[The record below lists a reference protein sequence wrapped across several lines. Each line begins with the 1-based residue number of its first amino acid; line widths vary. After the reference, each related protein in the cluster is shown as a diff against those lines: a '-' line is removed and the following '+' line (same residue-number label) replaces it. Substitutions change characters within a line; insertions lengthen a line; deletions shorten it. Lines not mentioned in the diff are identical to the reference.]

1 VIPHVG
7 ECFADKSISNNKK
20 VKTEDTF
27 VENKNL
33 TTKTELFS
41 KSFLEQIYRFEQ
53 LAFPQVGGWFT
64 NNSAIDN
71 KKENTE
77 KDFVKIKNLTT
88 KNRGF
93 F

>member
-1 VIPHVG
+1 
-7 ECFADKSISNNKK
+7 
-20 VKTEDTF
+20 
-27 VENKNL
+27 
-33 TTKTELFS
+33 
-41 KSFLEQIYRFEQ
+41 LEQIYRFEQ